1 MDLRQG
7 HVGRVRGRTHH
18 ALHATIVD
26 RSDGGLRLQAAGDR
40 LDPRRRNDHHLPAT
54 MTDRWM
60 KLMMAGA
67 ALAGFFLAYQKY
79 GKKAGHATHSFAK
92 SPTSSLGN
100 GCLTR

>member
-1 MDLRQG
+1 
-7 HVGRVRGRTHH
+7 
-18 ALHATIVD
+18 
-26 RSDGGLRLQAAGDR
+26 
-40 LDPRRRNDHHLPAT
+40 

-92 SPTSSLGN
+92 SSTSSLGN
-100 GCLTR
+100 GCLTRRPAPTNLPDAVEAVAGNSLGNESARPAVVRVTIAL